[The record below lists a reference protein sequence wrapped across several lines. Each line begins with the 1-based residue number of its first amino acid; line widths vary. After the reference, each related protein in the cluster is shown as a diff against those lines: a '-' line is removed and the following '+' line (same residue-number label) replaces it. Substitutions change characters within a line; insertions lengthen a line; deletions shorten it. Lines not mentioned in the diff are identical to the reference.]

1 MTVYYTQLI
10 FIREG
15 KEDTFREFEDHVL
28 PLLAKYNGE
37 LIYRARPSRDSVIES
52 TVGHPYEV
60 HLISFATREDF
71 DAYARDE
78 ERQKHRPLKDES
90 VERVL
95 LIEGTSI

>member
-1 MTVYYTQLI
+1 MTVYYTQLV

-15 KEDTFREFEDHVL
+15 EEDAFLKFEERVL
-28 PLLAKYNGE
+28 PLLAKHNGE
-37 LIYRARPSRDSVIES
+37 LLYRARPSRDAVIES

-71 DAYARDE
+71 DAYAGDP
-78 ERQKHRPLKDES
+78 ERQKHLPLKDAS

-95 LIEGTSI
+95 LIEGTAI